1 MRQRK
6 NKKST
11 VYINPEYAK
20 GYEMLRNPLAIADK
34 RDVEVAY
41 DNIKALQQIENKS
54 VSQRQQ
60 KELADDKRRKE
71 AENLDKRL
79 ADTLKK
85 EEYRPKPFGGEGYAQ
100 HQAEKKAEAPSA
112 KPIENLKDPEPPEY
126 LKMPEQPK
134 SDIPTVQYLSNTL
147 KRQPSFT
154 PTGRTSV
161 ADTGKQ
167 KESNTFTIYNPNG
180 KEKAVLDLDVSETML
195 EGIETAY
202 SVADQDDELQNAQ
215 DNLKYAINGEGDPTH
230 GNSWGQ
236 MWTEVG
242 KLFQNMSVSG
252 NRPAITYDPSIG
264 ITQKD
269 FQKNTWSRNAI
280 GTGAIRKNE
289 GEIKADVGEINK
301 YKELM
306 RRGVDLQN
314 YTGNINRIVDLSDKL
329 NQLTK
334 MPRTKDV
341 QDLIK
346 QTSAEIKRLQIENEN
361 SAKLVRDASTYFGN
375 TDDAAMYSGMGW
387 APQGKKD
394 AKYNLE
400 AIENIIAKNGYN
412 LSPTVKANLQQ
423 YTKNID
429 AAVEQINQEFN
440 AKRPEL
446 LNRMAD
452 NIRELKS
459 WQASKYNPSEEFTKK
474 VNAVT
479 EFNFTDP
486 NTYIYGMPGLI
497 GSSMSF
503 GGYQLASTAIG
514 LAAMVGT
521 GGAAGAAI
529 GGAASLGL
537 GITGG
542 HYENDTEVGDNYQQ
556 LFIDRLTN
564 AGEYEK
570 WQKEGRKAL
579 GKKDATDDE
588 LMYAM
593 AAGIY
598 EPKEKIKDIAE
609 IATYGLN
616 NLYKNDMQAVVGSE
630 IFEAGLNF
638 LGPIVK
644 FAKASMVTPGAK
656 AARFKRM
663 YNFMHEHP
671 TAGKAMMAGKNF
683 AKDFMESEVGGAIA
697 SSVAF
702 PLIIAGKAAQA
713 GAKAVGRALPK
724 GAVKGI
730 TKRLG
735 FAADL
740 IEQMPKELLG
750 AKAIAKNVGEFAS
763 KVFGAGWSE
772 AIEEGKQYLNG
783 KKFADGSYSGENDT
797 ILDSILND
805 IAGGSRS
812 AYSFVGDMFGVT
824 ADKELIANMK
834 GGFLGGFGHTATIQ
848 GFNAITGI
856 HQDLKA
862 NDFVVNNV
870 LAHKLAD
877 RTTIANN
884 SYLAT
889 QTSPS
894 QYERI
899 MNAFDAMENVAATA
913 EERNGGTDGLN
924 FTTEDV
930 REQRKA
936 YQEVFD
942 MANSQNVQ
950 DGAKQLDIRPGTK
963 KFGNY
968 VGLVMWAKDLAK
980 QGVEGLNEI
989 EKKANGLVNGL
1000 ITGNQE
1006 DDRNIKEILGNM
1018 SYGDLM
1024 KINEDL
1030 GIAETEVESAGE
1042 SVVQGGLGAEMWNN
1056 MNNIRAAI
1064 PNFISYIKEIASLDA
1079 LFTLRDQLEMN
1090 AEPTSAD
1097 KRRLRS
1103 VNRQIKKLQSLSRF
1117 SVIKNATTVDDFKL
1131 IPNQKLH
1138 DVLRDLY
1145 RDSAN
1150 FVTDIEE
1157 ATAVQYMLLGGKV
1170 ASIDMLMSPEM
1181 QEAYKNAQTDITDR
1195 KKSALDLIDRYVAS
1209 VKSDE
1214 ELRQKIHDTFESTVS
1229 EEEQSV
1235 EDMETEEAAEEAPV
1249 EEVTPK
1255 PEAAPEPV
1263 QSPVEPET
1271 QPAGTTVQPEPEN
1284 APESPKT
1291 TPEQTVQEPEGEI
1304 KPVVEDTEDYDSQ
1317 VAQIESEYAPST
1329 NTMFTTKDL
1338 DVDFGVAVEDWA
1350 KVDQQTQDAVVAFNQ
1365 RYARFVGKWNGKPLS
1380 RAQYNGVHGAAVKM
1394 QREFNLLK
1402 ERVHRSIQEHDD
1414 KENRIVPNH
1423 ENPTADQIW
1432 ENLHSRELFE
1442 QELRDKF
1449 DAAVTE
1455 LQMRWNH
1462 FIEARNSKNQELY
1475 SRALSNVYEL
1485 LNAAEDHGVQL
1496 VQGSIDNYLRTKYD
1510 IDEYDKLYNNSQP
1523 VEPVA
1528 PDVEIPSTRYE
1539 KPWAQYTTTH
1549 TGMEASR
1556 GFNIEDSIAT
1566 DGSGIRLQDVSANP
1580 DFLENGIFWFTT
1592 RQGTRTPKI
1601 QLNVMYNGHQFSP
1614 VDIHTSDSTNGKGRL
1629 FYSTVIRM
1637 LGDAAGRRV
1646 MPQKSA
1652 ISRSNGIIEGNDLRT
1667 FEQMGLLRDD
1677 NLYEIE
1683 YSSSQDTFC
1692 IVQYKKD
1699 GTPVAYVPG
1708 IAGGHHEVYE
1718 YSKVRPQG
1726 TKPADGGMVMMVH
1739 PPYPEMNKDEKVP
1752 INVHYAP
1759 VTEGDAQLIIDLLS
1773 GKYMKDLGDYGAHAM
1788 ENQVFFEDGI
1798 EKGLTR
1804 MQVLRMLIRYKSS
1817 EEKYNPYQQSLRYI
1831 EYDKEDQR
1839 YVILH
1844 GNFGEGV
1851 EIPNGGRF
1859 NILDEQDQKTLKEF
1873 LMAHHNKTFTYDE
1886 FLECRVNKGNYS
1898 FQHPLNGLTAFKE
1911 SEMGKEVF
1919 RNGGQLTFG
1928 NSTIIFDEKD
1938 FGDAAHPDGV
1948 SGLAWAMRRGFVQT
1962 KFTGFTN
1969 PLLNFNEDVPLVY
1982 NDSPQQQVTQPQPKN
1997 PAVELVDDIQTP
2009 EDLGTDD
2016 VLEDMDLMI
2025 GEKAKDKFSIEKA
2038 NEFLSKVLG
2047 EEITDKNITDKLA
2060 EIARTNASVL
2070 GLCHF
2075 SGKLLFDPYA
2085 PQGTMYH
2092 EAFHKVVELL
2102 LGDKTRKMLYK
2113 TYAKKMH
2120 IKYKDDEDLL
2130 SNKQVREGLAEE
2142 FRYYMENRPTFN
2154 LGSLKSPFK
2163 FLQQAIK
2170 VMGKIG
2176 DFRLYTFYTMT
2187 RLGVTKHLWSQNTE
2201 KVHRFLES
2209 HGAFAPFE
2217 IGGHEFKHILN
2228 RYQYRVLR
2236 NTLLYLV
2243 FRTND
2248 VSITGEGLENLRIS
2262 KAAIER
2268 DKNYQTMIKSKAH
2281 GALALQELVENIDVV
2296 ENDLRTYLANTFEI
2310 NRNENDEAENTQDI
2324 ESGEGAMEA
2333 SFNQLK
2339 YSHETSQF
2347 SRTGAKVKF
2356 MLARIPKKRF
2366 GYKAG
2371 KRVSKNI
2378 LNDEGLVE
2386 YFDVKYVFNTLV
2398 NQCHD
2403 CRNSKELLN
2412 KLAKLGKDNA
2422 MFDYIHK
2429 NIVQE
2434 LYNKAQQGDADAEA
2448 AFSQLLVALHA
2459 AKGEYV
2465 IGKAT
2470 RAQDGTWSVSIQ
2482 NTDSDYNAREYRT
2495 VWSQLFA
2502 NGSEYLEK
2510 TTTGYDMKF
2519 RKGTDRRYSP
2529 EVFHHI
2535 YEFFNS
2541 IKKAVSSGGTV
2552 TVNFKGE
2559 DGKVRATELDVTK
2572 EDQFDYVKDEFCN
2585 TLQKLGIQ
2593 FSKDEL
2599 NYTLRLKYGSSDHTA
2614 LMQMFESNGVDNIT
2628 PFLDWIRGCYNP
2640 VTKSLNITPNGTL
2653 NGRPID
2659 TAVGSFGFVGML
2671 ANAKYKY
2678 THDHDQLSV
2687 LATKG
2692 NRYYVIS
2699 ENSLITDVT
2708 DDINASINGDN
2719 GPLNELKSFSYNY
2732 MEQGSRKLG
2741 SIVIKQVED
2750 GNKLKVVTVAGFR
2763 TDQKGDMGQDYAEIS
2778 PAEDYIT
2785 KCQIIMQGGLIFPTM
2800 SDKKTWTYLMGI
2812 TLPGLSYINAFTDL
2826 GNGKYSLSQDR
2837 QVLEQLL
2844 EYALCEK
2851 KAVEEC
2857 IKSVRGYTDER
2868 GVKHQPLDESQ
2879 KVMNY
2884 HKGDEYDGHT
2894 IIQGGRFGVLTG
2906 IYDENGNWVSFNRLH
2921 EEGSKKYKDE
2931 VANWKTAQEYFFGV
2945 PDPEKPGM
2953 YYIKTK
2959 KGDSGWNS
2967 GIRVNEQE
2975 LKEHQFKLLTRSL
2988 NKQVENELKYAEDLG
3003 LIEKVS
3009 NDEKIP
3015 VVLRYKNKLLD
3026 NQQIRMLKESY
3037 SNIKDEQQRES
3048 MAITAFLSRVS
3059 AASNISIQEV
3069 ERLYAGHPAFFK
3081 WHWNSKGELSDR
3093 SVDQHKRLGG
3103 LISTGQNNVLDIPGI
3118 PTKYVCAEVDNEMV
3132 SSALQ
3137 DDLAKMIEDGE
3148 LRSAY
3153 MRTQLD
3159 KAGITFANSNSEQA
3173 KEVAQRI
3180 ESMSIE
3186 EIKAALKEDSE
3197 DIYKMLE
3204 KNATKK
3210 ASDFMSDI
3218 DVADGA
3224 AYVTDEMAEWLL
3236 RMVGSWDSKVERA
3249 FKILRGEEVDGKVYT
3264 TKDILTLQQAYKDVL
3279 TTVIGNQKYT
3289 AYGFRFAN
3297 GIASPYYD
3305 KMALFPMFKCIST
3318 GATAKVFDKMKKEGV
3333 HMLMINSAVKVGSQ
3347 GSKPMAM
3354 SSFREDN
3361 DPSNENNFIS
3371 GDVANQD
3378 WKPSYDD
3385 FTFNKY
3391 EQDFKYIRKQ
3401 FNTDPHGELTNKM
3414 GTQMTKVVMA
3424 SLMPGRD
3431 YTILE
3436 SVDENGNK
3444 TFRTAS
3450 ALDVRN
3456 DIMNCINQISNLGE
3470 QKVRERFI
3478 KETKTTG
3485 ENGEEVITK
3494 EIKIEELSKFL
3505 KEELASRGASQ
3516 EAIDAVSLTL
3526 DANGEPS
3533 MYIPPV
3539 AQNSLEWIQSI
3550 ITSMINKN
3558 VIDINTPGAAFI
3570 QRSAWSMEGRT
3581 TVHNEEDLPP
3591 SIYEGR
3597 ELQMINE
3604 EGSMDCVLSIDFFDD
3619 IIPEDVV
3626 RDDEGHIV
3634 YEMNDEGQYLYIT
3647 TTDEN
3652 GSEIRKRVP
3661 KMRKKSFE
3669 DARQWLIEN
3678 GIISGRKKNGEWS
3691 NATANVIG
3699 SRIPTQA
3706 QSSIHA
3712 LRCVDVLPVVRD
3724 TIVLPKE
3731 FTKITGADFDIDKLF
3746 LSRFYYD
3753 VKGGKASTNFKEG
3766 SHEYYANRLLNNYI
3780 ALLKDS
3786 KSEGEQNVN
3795 RTAHSNHASI
3805 DGDTKLLKDIIKDL
3819 EQGLPEEALDPY
3831 TPYSLWA
3838 NASTKTEFITGKFG
3852 IGPFALNNNSHILT
3866 MLYGVKFKQDGF
3878 LGQLG
3883 MYRLDQSS
3891 DRYGNSI
3898 LSWISGLINAHVDVA
3913 KDPYIARLNVN
3924 SYTYNL
3930 VNLMIRTGFGKDTF
3944 YFTTQPIMKAM
3955 AVAYN
3960 NAASQ
3965 YGSESSRSKSRRQ
3978 TEAVESVVYNFIK
3991 SNFNLPSNVN
4001 SLKQANKVLDGY
4013 FEKVRGITVD
4023 EAVKILLS
4031 KDSDLL
4037 HQISKNHV
4045 PMNGHARMYTIKGD
4059 IKLSA
4064 AEIQYLVYR
4073 AKDNFSPYEQQLS
4086 DLVKYS
4092 KIDTRKQGK
4101 NVTEQMSY
4109 RDGVEK
4115 LFDNPAKD
4123 YGLFED
4129 LSSYYE
4135 DSYIKDKTKNAL
4147 DLFMDIMGSFT
4158 IESTAQFQVQVNNI
4172 LHAIGEDNASADMR
4186 KAVSKQIMNY
4196 IRAGFFNTWAE
4207 KNNIN
4212 VKGLVSGKNTISD
4225 RLEDIRIKIMTDP
4238 AYSDLRAVDGS
4249 IKNYLLASLVQGF
4262 QYKENLRETAYNVG
4276 TQPGTYSDVKFIKT
4290 LNFMD
4295 SDHVNEDDM
4304 AEAWDELLN
4313 DTLHPELRMFAR
4325 DLIMYAYITSGGNS
4339 GNNLFKYIPNSWKLN
4354 SYDNNTTEDG
4364 YAQYMQNQLELY
4376 QNSTDELPINI
4387 EEIILNNWFDD
4398 KFIPTIKLDGLMFKA
4413 TGYYTGR
4420 HYYEGRNAP
4429 EVSMP
4434 ILLIKENADIEDF
4447 SDEEYIKIKRDCVD
4461 PHSPRNYTLYK
4472 KISYTT
4478 DGRLIYAMIDPK
4490 GNKFPHDVVYE
4501 MRRNDAS
4508 IQESTAIAGISA
4520 QFSESIMIASS
4531 AMGIKGGSVSDIIDK
4546 FVRTVKATDNVG
4558 TRMAIINAFTE
4569 DPVLV
4574 KLLKGATGIHLA
4586 EDAVAEAELPAQNR
4600 QEAEETGARTY
4611 EPSEPKEP
4619 QFITKLK
4626 QLGVITRVPKNFV
4639 SNVIRELDKQRAD
4652 YNNVV
4657 KRSPVYIALQNMM
4670 DDFKRV
4676 ADVNIPNN
4684 SSEDLKQQHEWLKQN
4699 LHKFDTIN
4707 NNIDDN
4713 DESIKFYHDYLQKQ
4727 YDFIK
4732 NYIKEFYNVDPEL
4745 EDMPYS
4751 SDEYVEDPLDSAANT
4766 LKDSE
4771 QQARLKF
4778 LEDFLDVLDRFGERG
4793 GETHTV
4799 PYKEFAPFNKRSD
4812 DGGEKTITTYFYR
4825 AYGVDDLS
4833 GICEY
4838 NKETKQMEMNDWCYS
4853 VYKLFKYDNRL
4864 CHQWFDY
4871 LFDNFSDDLYG
4882 DIENLKSKIID
4893 EINDLNK
4900 HSEDKKLHHFDV
4912 VSAIKK
4918 YLKEYATLPQNPE
4931 FTDKTNVK
4939 SQKETTTI
4947 AALEYIKQNGSSEFY
4962 RNAAETL
4969 LKFAKIHPASVL
4981 FTPDVDY
4988 GASGHAKFDPRNP
5001 QDAFVE
5007 LFTSN
5012 RLYKVAPEGAI
5023 LHEITHNVSQFIVR
5037 IVEDNANTPIS
5048 KYMEYIQDY
5057 ILNETAKNGALNT
5070 TGDYGV
5076 LAMEMIYGFKS
5087 PSEFVAE
5094 FMSNP
5099 MFCDVLK
5106 QIPAMEK
5113 NKFDNIFDEV
5123 IHWICKVIS
5132 NLFKDNSNSV
5142 YEQIKPI
5149 IEGLM
5154 EIQSKLDYS
5163 NTEWAS
5169 QLSELLDDEQRF
5181 LTKSEV
5187 YRLRRKTKAYE
5198 ILNKAKYV
5206 RKQSSGYFIQKGQL
5220 TIRKDGVARY
5230 DAHNES
5236 LPIRYEKI
5244 QNLLKNAGINPE
5256 SVLNGYNKFTG
5267 EIYFKSVYDEDNMFD
5282 KYNQYKLDGPDA
5294 FSELMRMQ
5302 NDDKELYDSYWE
5314 EMRNKLGC

>member
-11 VYINPEYAK
+11 VYTNPEYAK
-20 GYEMLRNPLAIADK
+20 GYEMLRNPFAIADK
-34 RDVEVAY
+34 RDIEVAY
-41 DNIKALQQIENKS
+41 DNIKALQQIENES
-54 VSQRQQ
+54 ARQRQQ
-60 KELADDKRRKE
+60 KELADEKRRKE
-71 AENLDKRL
+71 ADNLDKRL

-100 HQAEKKAEAPSA
+100 HQAEKKAEAPSV

-134 SDIPTVQYLSNTL
+134 SDIPTIQYLSNTL

-161 ADTGKQ
+161 ADTGAQ

-180 KEKAVLDLDVSETML
+180 KEKAILDLDVSETML

-202 SVADQDDELQNAQ
+202 SVADQEDELQKAQ
-215 DNLKYAINGEGDPTH
+215 DNLKDAINGEGDPTH

-242 KLFQNMSVSG
+242 KLFQNMSISG

-264 ITQKD
+264 IAQKD

-306 RRGVDLQN
+306 RRGVDLQK

-329 NQLTK
+329 NQLTR
-334 MPRTKDV
+334 MQRTKDV

-394 AKYNLE
+394 TKYNLE

-412 LSPTVKANLQQ
+412 LSPTVKANLRQ

-429 AAVEQINQEFN
+429 AAVEQINQEFK

-521 GGAAGAAI
+521 GGAAGIAM
-529 GGAASLGL
+529 GGATSLGL
-537 GITGG
+537 GIIGG

-556 LFIDRLTN
+556 LFIDRLTK

-656 AARFKRM
+656 AARFQRM
-663 YNFMHEHP
+663 YRFMHEHP
-671 TAGKAMMAGKNF
+671 TAGKVMMAGKNF

-702 PLIIAGKAAQA
+702 PLVIAGKAAEA
-713 GAKAVGRALPK
+713 GVKAAGRALPK

-740 IEQMPKELLG
+740 IEQMPKEILG

-783 KKFADGSYSGENDT
+783 KKFADGSYSGESDT
-797 ILDSILND
+797 LLDSILND
-805 IAGGSRS
+805 IAGGSRA

-848 GFNAITGI
+848 GFNAVTGI

-889 QTSPS
+889 QTSPQ

-899 MNAFDAMENVAATA
+899 MNAFDAMENVASTA

-1006 DDRNIKEILGNM
+1006 EDRNIQEILGNM

-1030 GIAETEVESAGE
+1030 GLAETEVQSAGE
-1042 SVVQGGLGAEMWNN
+1042 GAVQGGLGAEMLNN

-1064 PNFISYIKEIASLDA
+1064 PNFVSYIKEIASLDA

-1117 SVIKNATTVDDFKL
+1117 SIIKNATTADDFKL

-1229 EEEQSV
+1229 EEQESV
-1235 EDMETEEAAEEAPV
+1235 EDMETEEAPV
-1249 EEVTPK
+1249 EEATPE
-1255 PEAAPEPV
+1255 PEATPQPV

-1271 QPAGTTVQPEPEN
+1271 QPTGTTVQPEPEN

-1304 KPVVEDTEDYDSQ
+1304 KPVVEDTEDYDAQ

-1365 RYARFVGKWNGKPLS
+1365 RYAGFVGKWNGKPLS

-1402 ERVHRSIQEHDD
+1402 ERVHRSIQEYDD
-1414 KENRIVPNH
+1414 KQNRIVPNH

-1449 DAAVTE
+1449 ETAVTE

-1462 FIEARNSKNQELY
+1462 FINARNGKNQELY
-1475 SRALSNVYEL
+1475 SVALSNVYEL
-1485 LNAAEDHGVQL
+1485 LNAAEDNGVQL
-1496 VQGSIDNYLRTKYD
+1496 GEGAIENYLRVKSD
-1510 IDEYDKLYNNSQP
+1510 IDEYNNLYMNNEEPP
-1523 VEPVA
+1523 VVPPTIEV
-1528 PDVEIPSTRYE
+1528 PSTRYE
-1539 KPWAQYTTTH
+1539 RPWAQYTTTH
-1549 TGMEASR
+1549 TGMESSR

-1601 QLNVMYNGHQFSP
+1601 QLNVIYNGHQFSP

-1629 FYSTVIRM
+1629 FYSTVVRM

-1708 IAGGHHEVYE
+1708 LAGGHHEVYE
-1718 YSKVRPQG
+1718 YSKVRPQE

-1739 PPYPEMNKDEKVP
+1739 PPYPEMDKDEKVP
-1752 INVHYAP
+1752 INVHYTP

-1831 EYDKEDQR
+1831 EYDREDQR

-1886 FLECRVNKGNYS
+1886 FLECRVNKGNYN

-1969 PLLNFNEDVPLVY
+1969 PLLNFNEDIPLVY
-1982 NDSPQQQVTQPQPKN
+1982 NDSPQQQATTTQPKN
-1997 PAVELVDDIQTP
+1997 PAIELVDDIQTS
-2009 EDLGTDD
+2009 EDLGVDD
-2016 VLEDMDLMI
+2016 SLEDMDLMT

-2075 SGKLLFDPYA
+2075 SGKILFDPYA

-2113 TYAKKMH
+2113 AYAKKMH
-2120 IKYKDDEDLL
+2120 IKYKDDADLL
-2130 SNKQVREGLAEE
+2130 SNNQVREGLAEE

-2154 LGSLKSPFK
+2154 LGALRSPFK
-2163 FLQQAIK
+2163 FLQQAVK

-2176 DFRLYTFYTMT
+2176 DFRLYTFYAMT
-2187 RLGVTKHLWSQNTE
+2187 RLGVTKHLWSQNAE

-2268 DKNYQTMIKSKAH
+2268 DKNYQTMIKSRAH
-2281 GALALQELVENIDVV
+2281 GALALQELVENIDAV

-2310 NRNENDEAENTQDI
+2310 NRNEDDEAENTQDI

-2434 LYNKAQQGDADAEA
+2434 LYDKAQQGDADAEA

-2659 TAVGSFGFVGML
+2659 TAIGSFGFIGML

-2708 DDINASINGDN
+2708 DDINASINGDK

-2785 KCQIIMQGGLIFPTM
+2785 KCQIIMQEGGLIFPTM
-2800 SDKKTWTYLMGI
+2800 SDKKTWTYLTGV
-2812 TLPGLSYINAFTDL
+2812 TLPGLSHINAFTDL
-2826 GNGKYSLSQDR
+2826 GNGKYSMSQDR

-2851 KAVEEC
+2851 KAIEEC

-2884 HKGDEYDGHT
+2884 HKCADEDKYDGHT
-2894 IIQGGRFGVLTG
+2894 IMQGGRFGVLTG
-2906 IYDENGNWVSFNRLH
+2906 IYDEDGNWVSFNRLH

-2967 GIRVNEQE
+2967 GKRVNEQE

-3015 VVLRYKNKLLD
+3015 VVLRYRNKLLD
-3026 NQQIRMLKESY
+3026 NQQIRMLKDSY
-3037 SNIKDEQQRES
+3037 RNIKDEQQRES

-3173 KEVAQRI
+3173 KEVAKRI

-3186 EIKAALKEDSE
+3186 EIKAALKEDNE

-3385 FTFNKY
+3385 FSFNKY

-3424 SLMPGRD
+3424 SLIPGRD

-3470 QKVRERFI
+3470 QKVRDRFI
-3478 KETKTTG
+3478 KETKTTD
-3485 ENGEEVITK
+3485 ENGEEVVTK

-3526 DANGEPS
+3526 DADGEPA

-3581 TVHNEEDLPP
+3581 TIQDEEDLPP

-3619 IIPEDVV
+3619 IIPQDVV

-3634 YEMNDEGQYLYIT
+3634 YEMNDEGQYIYTT

-3652 GSEIRKRVP
+3652 GSEIRKRIP

-3753 VKGGKASTNFKEG
+3753 VKGGKATTNFKEG
-3766 SHEYYANRLLNNYI
+3766 SHEYYANRLLNDYI

-3786 KSEGEQNVN
+3786 KSEDEQNVN

-3878 LGQLG
+3878 LGELG

-4031 KDSDLL
+4031 KDNDLL
-4037 HQISKNHV
+4037 HQISKNHI

-4158 IESTAQFQVQVNNI
+4158 IESTAQFQVQVNNV

-4186 KAVSKQIMNY
+4186 KTVSKQIMNY

-4262 QYKENLRETAYNVG
+4262 QYKENLRETAYNAG

-4376 QNSTDELPINI
+4376 QNSTEELPINV

-4398 KFIPTIKLDGLMFKA
+4398 KFIPTIKLDGVMFKA

-4472 KISYTT
+4472 KVSYTT
-4478 DGRLIYAMIDPK
+4478 DGKLIYAMVDPK
-4490 GNKFPHDVVYE
+4490 GNKFPHDVIYE

-4520 QFSESIMIASS
+4520 QFSESIIVASS
-4531 AMGIKGGSVSDIIDK
+4531 AMGIKGGSVSDIISK
-4546 FVRTVKATDNVG
+4546 FVGMLKATDNIG
-4558 TRMAIINAFTE
+4558 TGMAMINAFTE
-4569 DPVLV
+4569 DPVLA
-4574 KLLKGATGIHLA
+4574 KLLKDAAGIHLA
-4586 EDAVAEAELPAQNR
+4586 EDGTVSTNKNLPKHYTGNITTNENTIFVFGSNPEGRHGAGAAKIAVQQFGAIYGQGEGLQGNSYAIPTKDLRVKDNNSYRSISEKDIIESIRKMYEVAEQNPNKQFKVAYRNGLDEKTLNGYTGGELISMFKQAGPIPSNVYFSQEWISNWDSVDIVAQNR

-4611 EPSEPKEP
+4611 EPSTDAQNDNIIFDTSTAEFYSGGATGSDTEWAT
-4619 QFITKLK
+4619 IAK
-4626 QLGVITRVPKNFV
+4626 QLGIKVKEYTPADYDALPQEWKEKLDKEYRSVAIDEGRKILSENTYSGKLVRRDMMQADKADAIFAIVNTDSSDGSIQGGTAYAVRRGWQRRIPVYYFDQADGKWYETIYESDGEIACVSMNSVPKLTQHAA
-4639 SNVIRELDKQRAD
+4639 VIGTRKITDAGKQAI
-4652 YNNVV
+4652 
-4657 KRSPVYIALQNMM
+4657 K
-4670 DDFKRV
+4670 
-4676 ADVNIPNN
+4676 DV
-4684 SSEDLKQQHEWLKQN
+4684 
-4699 LHKFDTIN
+4699 
-4707 NNIDDN
+4707 
-4713 DESIKFYHDYLQKQ
+4713 
-4727 YDFIK
+4727 
-4732 NYIKEFYNVDPEL
+4732 
-4745 EDMPYS
+4745 
-4751 SDEYVEDPLDSAANT
+4751 
-4766 LKDSE
+4766 
-4771 QQARLKF
+4771 
-4778 LEDFLDVLDRFGERG
+4778 
-4793 GETHTV
+4793 
-4799 PYKEFAPFNKRSD
+4799 FNKTF
-4812 DGGEKTITTYFYR
+4812 GQEQK
-4825 AYGVDDLS
+4825 
-4833 GICEY
+4833 
-4838 NKETKQMEMNDWCYS
+4838 NDNMS
-4853 VYKLFKYDNRL
+4853 
-4864 CHQWFDY
+4864 
-4871 LFDNFSDDLYG
+4871 
-4882 DIENLKSKIID
+4882 I
-4893 EINDLNK
+4893 
-4900 HSEDKKLHHFDV
+4900 EDKL
-4912 VSAIKK
+4912 
-4918 YLKEYATLPQNPE
+4918 
-4931 FTDKTNVK
+4931 
-4939 SQKETTTI
+4939 
-4947 AALEYIKQNGSSEFY
+4947 
-4962 RNAAETL
+4962 
-4969 LKFAKIHPASVL
+4969 
-4981 FTPDVDY
+4981 
-4988 GASGHAKFDPRNP
+4988 
-5001 QDAFVE
+5001 
-5007 LFTSN
+5007 
-5012 RLYKVAPEGAI
+5012 
-5023 LHEITHNVSQFIVR
+5023 
-5037 IVEDNANTPIS
+5037 
-5048 KYMEYIQDY
+5048 
-5057 ILNETAKNGALNT
+5057 
-5070 TGDYGV
+5070 
-5076 LAMEMIYGFKS
+5076 
-5087 PSEFVAE
+5087 
-5094 FMSNP
+5094 
-5099 MFCDVLK
+5099 
-5106 QIPAMEK
+5106 
-5113 NKFDNIFDEV
+5113 
-5123 IHWICKVIS
+5123 
-5132 NLFKDNSNSV
+5132 
-5142 YEQIKPI
+5142 
-5149 IEGLM
+5149 
-5154 EIQSKLDYS
+5154 
-5163 NTEWAS
+5163 S
-5169 QLSELLDDEQRF
+5169 QLGRD
-5181 LTKSEV
+5181 
-5187 YRLRRKTKAYE
+5187 LRE
-5198 ILNKAKYV
+5198 
-5206 RKQSSGYFIQKGQL
+5206 
-5220 TIRKDGVARY
+5220 
-5230 DAHNES
+5230 
-5236 LPIRYEKI
+5236 
-5244 QNLLKNAGINPE
+5244 
-5256 SVLNGYNKFTG
+5256 
-5267 EIYFKSVYDEDNMFD
+5267 
-5282 KYNQYKLDGPDA
+5282 NQCK
-5294 FSELMRMQ
+5294 
-5302 NDDKELYDSYWE
+5302 
-5314 EMRNKLGC
+5314 